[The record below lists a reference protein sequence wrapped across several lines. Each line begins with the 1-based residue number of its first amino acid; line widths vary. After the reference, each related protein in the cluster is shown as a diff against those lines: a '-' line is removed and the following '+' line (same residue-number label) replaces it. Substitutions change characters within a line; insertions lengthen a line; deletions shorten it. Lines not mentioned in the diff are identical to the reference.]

1 MTGWRTYWVP
11 RRRYVDSGRV
21 PVLEGWGDLAAREER
36 AGVHAGDPILLSP
49 DFRIDE
55 VLILFLCRS
64 SFARLAP
71 ETKRNYTDDYCL
83 FFDFLWGRGKAW
95 SEATSD
101 DLWDFEDW
109 RTRSPR
115 NPRTV
120 GGARWNRGLAAL
132 SRLYDWA
139 VRSGRVAVSPV
150 VMRSV
155 LGRHGESV
163 SVPVARAKNAR
174 GSEVHWL
181 TPRAFR
187 RWVDV
192 GLRGHG
198 VDGCPSSGWKGR
210 LADRNA
216 AFADLLFS
224 SGVRLTEG
232 ASLLTFEVP
241 NLVLEGGRYYVGRL
255 ARQVTKSKRARTF
268 YVSSP
273 VVGEVEGYV
282 ESSRARMVRR
292 AQARGR
298 YECLPQWRLVTHQTG
313 GRRRLVHWRD
323 QDGLEGQTALAE
335 ATVEE
340 RMSFFAEG
348 PAGPEPLWLWLNES
362 GLPFRPQSWEGVFR
376 EGSAR
381 CQRLL
386 APETAAALF
395 CTPHMCRHSFALC
408 MLVVLN
414 HVMDRRMGLTAE
426 ERRDFRLLY
435 GDPWRMVQDLLGHA
449 QLETTRAI
457 YLAPVAD
464 LQLRSLLAGTAPA
477 GGPADEEEL
486 TALFTRLAQEST
498 GIQDLDEQMAAR

>member
-1 MTGWRTYWVP
+1 MPALVGW
-11 RRRYVDSGRV
+11 
-21 PVLEGWGDLAAREER
+21 EDLAAREQR
-36 AGVHAGDPILLSP
+36 AGVHLGDPILLSP
-49 DFRIDE
+49 DYRVDE
-55 VLILFLCRS
+55 ALSLYLCRS

-71 ETKRNYTDDYCL
+71 ETKRNYTADYCL

-95 SEATSD
+95 TEATSD

-115 NPRTV
+115 NPRRV
-120 GGARWNRGLAAL
+120 GGSRWNRGLAAL
-132 SRLYDWA
+132 TRLYDWA
-139 VRSGRVAVSPV
+139 VRSAYVSVNPVATRP
-150 VMRSV
+150 M
-155 LGRHGESV
+155 LGRYGEMV

-174 GSEVHWL
+174 ASEVHWL

-198 VDGCPSSGWKGR
+198 VDGRPSLEWKGR
-210 LADRNA
+210 LEDRNA

-224 SGVRLTEG
+224 SGARLTEG

-241 NLVLEGGRYYVGRL
+241 ALALEGGRYYVGRL
-255 ARQVTKSKRARTF
+255 ARQMTKSKRARTF

-282 ESSRARMVRR
+282 ESSRARVVRR
-292 AQARGR
+292 AQAQGR
-298 YECLPQWRLVTHQTG
+298 YQRLAAWRLVTHQTG
-313 GRRRLVHWRD
+313 GRRRLMHWRD

-335 ATVEE
+335 ATVED
-340 RMSFFAEG
+340 RMSLLTKG
-348 PAGPEPLWLWLNES
+348 PAGPEPLWLWLSES
-362 GLPFRPQSWEGVFR
+362 GLPFHPSSWEGVFR
-376 EGSAR
+376 AGNTR
-381 CQRLL
+381 CQRVME
-386 APETAAALF
+386 PQTAAPPF

-464 LQLRSLLAGTAPA
+464 LQLRSLLADVAPVHGP
-477 GGPADEEEL
+477 GGEMEL
-486 TALFTRLAQEST
+486 TELFTRLARESA
-498 GIQDLDEQMAAR
+498 GIQDLDEKLAAR